1 MLAVVNF
8 LKQNNMSKLAIKIW
22 EKHIEN
28 FDQFD
33 LINSNG
39 NSLENETK
47 TVSLFSALITLNEM
61 SEITITKKLKKEIEN
76 AKLYLYG
83 SKYYSEANADSSY

>member
-1 MLAVVNF
+1 
-8 LKQNNMSKLAIKIW
+8 
-22 EKHIEN
+22 
-28 FDQFD
+28 
-33 LINSNG
+33 
-39 NSLENETK
+39 
-47 TVSLFSALITLNEM
+47 M